1 MDREAWRA
9 AIYGVAKSWTQ
20 LSDWT
25 ELNSGSR
32 IFLQCRRPRFSPWVE
47 KSPWRREW
55 LPTLVLLPG
64 EFHRQRTLAGYNL
77 WGHKES
83 DMTEQ
88 LILSNKIPTNRLT
101 IFSIQFPVFA
111 WIVLLSLVHFICI
124 TYLTSFDL
132 YIFWTQNH
140 WIVQTL
146 YISPSCNIMF
156 YLGLWELTLNL
167 RLFFLF
173 FFFFLR

>member
-1 MDREAWRA
+1 
-9 AIYGVAKSWTQ
+9 
-20 LSDWT
+20 
-25 ELNSGSR
+25 
-32 IFLQCRRPRFSPWVE
+32 
-47 KSPWRREW
+47 
-55 LPTLVLLPG
+55 
-64 EFHRQRTLAGYNL
+64 
-77 WGHKES
+77 
-83 DMTEQ
+83 MTEQ

-173 FFFFLR
+173 FFFFWGSQILDSFSSLMVPFFLNLLKKALHILKIRIHLYFPFLKKRVSRLVFNSTGIYFCIWPEVEI